1 MFVFMAL
8 KRVVQM
14 VLKRTILILKW
25 SLFNVQ
31 FCKTIPE
38 NVHTPL
44 TEGIGSS
51 WGGGWGFFKTQK
63 FKKCV
68 KFYWNFQRGRGK
80 GRRKTPFC
88 GGGMDIFWSYTLSP
102 HMAH

>member
-8 KRVVQM
+8 KRVVQV

-38 NVHTPL
+38 NVHIPL
-44 TEGIGSS
+44 TEGIGIS
-51 WGGGWGFFKTQK
+51 WGGGGWGFFKTQK
-63 FKKCV
+63 FKKMCEV
-68 KFYWNFQRGRGK
+68 LLEFPEGS
-80 GRRKTPFC
+80 
-88 GGGMDIFWSYTLSP
+88 GGGS
-102 HMAH
+102 